1 MATQSAQSVGAK
13 ARSLRM
19 SARKVRLI
27 ADLIR
32 GMHVHVAAT
41 QLAINPKHASKP
53 VLKLLNSA
61 IANAEHNFRLKAE
74 DLYVSMIKVDQGS
87 VLKRWRPRA
96 FGRAAP
102 IHKHSCSISL
112 EIAPRVV
119 DTEKAKKETVAK
131 DVSKESTE
139 APTPKQ

>member
-1 MATQSAQSVGAK
+1 MQ
-13 ARSLRM
+13 SLRM

-32 GMHVHVAAT
+32 GMHVHTAAT

-61 IANAEHNFRLKAE
+61 IANAEHNFRLKS
-74 DLYVSMIKVDQGS
+74 DNLYVSMIKVDQGS

-112 EIAPRVV
+112 EVSPRAEGTEGAKVKRAPKAVV
-119 DTEKAKKETVAK
+119 KEP
-131 DVSKESTE
+131 TE